1 MENRTSI
8 EELMRQGSN
17 SNSNDNSMVD
27 SILEE
32 IQNDK
37 QSQAVNSMQ
46 QQQHQQQQNQ
56 DNEARILQA
65 QQMEAQRI
73 MAQREAMEQQQ
84 RMELL
89 QRQQQQDF
97 MKQNEVNLT
106 NNESSISLLKE
117 FLPTLIFLFI
127 FVILNITQING
138 FICESLSIENNN
150 IFIFLK
156 AFIGSILF
164 FGLNKFLNNYV

>member
-46 QQQHQQQQNQ
+46 QQQHQQQNQ

-164 FGLNKFLNNYV
+164 FGLNKLLNNYV

>member
-46 QQQHQQQQNQ
+46 QQQHQQQNQ

-89 QRQQQQDF
+89 QRQQQQDY
-97 MKQNEVNLT
+97 MKQNEVDLT
-106 NNESSISLLKE
+106 NNENGIPLLKE
-117 FLPTLIFLFI
+117 FLPTLIFLLI
-127 FVILNITQING
+127 FVMLNITQING

-164 FGLNKFLNNYV
+164 FGLNKLLNNYV

>member
-37 QSQAVNSMQ
+37 QSQANNTMQ
-46 QQQHQQQQNQ
+46 QQQQQQQNQ

-97 MKQNEVNLT
+97 MKKNGDNLI
-106 NNESSISLLKE
+106 NNENGIPLLKE
-117 FLPTLIFLFI
+117 FLPTLIFLLI
-127 FVILNITQING
+127 FVMLNITQING

-164 FGLNKFLNNYV
+164 FGLNKLLNNYV

>member
-17 SNSNDNSMVD
+17 TNTNDNSMVD

-37 QSQAVNSMQ
+37 QSLAVNSMQ
-46 QQQHQQQQNQ
+46 QQQQQQQQNQ

-89 QRQQQQDF
+89 QRQQQQEF
-97 MKQNEVNLT
+97 MKQNEVNLI
-106 NNESSISLLKE
+106 NNENGIPLLKE
-117 FLPTLIFLFI
+117 FLPTLIFLLI
-127 FVILNITQING
+127 FVMLNITQING

-164 FGLNKFLNNYV
+164 FGLNKLLNNYV

>member
-17 SNSNDNSMVD
+17 TNTNDNSMVD

-37 QSQAVNSMQ
+37 QSQMNNTMQ
-46 QQQHQQQQNQ
+46 QQQQQQEL
-56 DNEARILQA
+56 DNEAKIRQIHE
-65 QQMEAQRI
+65 METQRL
-73 MAQREAMEQQQ
+73 MAQKEAMEQQQ

-97 MKQNEVNLT
+97 IKQNGGNLT
-106 NNESSISLLKE
+106 NNENNIPLLKE

-127 FVILNITQING
+127 FVMLNITQING
-138 FICESLSIENNN
+138 FICESLLIENNN

-164 FGLNKFLNNYV
+164 FGLNKLLSNYV

>member
-46 QQQHQQQQNQ
+46 QQQHQQQNQ

-89 QRQQQQDF
+89 QRQQQQDY
-97 MKQNEVNLT
+97 MKQHEVDLT
-106 NNESSISLLKE
+106 NNENGIPLLKE
-117 FLPTLIFLFI
+117 FLPTLIFLLI
-127 FVILNITQING
+127 FVMLNITQING

-164 FGLNKFLNNYV
+164 FGLNKLLNNYV

>member
-17 SNSNDNSMVD
+17 TNSNDNSMVD

-37 QSQAVNSMQ
+37 QSQMNNAM
-46 QQQHQQQQNQ
+46 QQQHQQQEA

-65 QQMEAQRI
+65 QQMETQRL

-97 MKQNEVNLT
+97 IKQNGGNLT
-106 NNESSISLLKE
+106 NNENNIPLLKE

-127 FVILNITQING
+127 FVMLNITQING

-164 FGLNKFLNNYV
+164 FGLNKLLSNYI